1 MRKMYIAQN
10 VRIRKDRDI
19 AQNVRMRKDRDSINI
34 VPANVKES
42 GSSVPLQTT
51 SYLRKMAYVFVALH
65 NRVIIPDLTGYI
77 SAIVAKRKRNKKTIA
92 LSF

>member
-10 VRIRKDRDI
+10 VR
-19 AQNVRMRKDRDSINI
+19 NVRKRKGRDSINI

-51 SYLRKMAYVFVALH
+51 SCVRKMAYVFVALH
-65 NRVIIPDLTGYI
+65 NRVVIPDLTGYI
-77 SAIVAKRKRNKKTIA
+77 SAIVAKRKRGMKIIA
-92 LSF
+92 L

>member
-1 MRKMYIAQN
+1 MRKMY
-10 VRIRKDRDI
+10 I

-34 VPANVKES
+34 VPANVKEN

-51 SYLRKMAYVFVALH
+51 SCVRKMAYVFVALH
-65 NRVIIPDLTGYI
+65 KRHIILDLTSYI

-92 LSF
+92 L